1 MSRKLSRVWRIL
13 SVRDK
18 KTVAMATVV
27 RPTES
32 WTASETAPPCR
43 SSPPQ
48 RCLSCTSARFVP
60 RHAFTVTL
68 PPFYRDIKNRRVDT
82 KMAVFALPY
91 NATLL
96 SGSCSCSALLPLSSG
111 SALPTDFRE
120 NVAGPC
126 SNKTNPTLP
135 PAGTGMRQNW
145 HFRPFPL
152 LPGATPSRCWGRA
165 VWGAPGP
172 GMRPCAAQ
180 GAIQMPSK
188 SWVGRQNTL
197 LVLG

>member
-1 MSRKLSRVWRIL
+1 M
-13 SVRDK
+13 
-18 KTVAMATVV
+18 
-27 RPTES
+27 
-32 WTASETAPPCR
+32 
-43 SSPPQ
+43 
-48 RCLSCTSARFVP
+48 
-60 RHAFTVTL
+60 TL

-96 SGSCSCSALLPLSSG
+96 SCSCSCSCSALLPLISG

-165 VWGAPGP
+165 VGGTRARNAPLRRPGCHPDAVQVVGGASKHLISFGMTKRACEHAGGRRGTLARVWPPYGGRGP
-172 GMRPCAAQ
+172 LLALGFLGMVKRVV
-180 GAIQMPSK
+180 S
-188 SWVGRQNTL
+188 
-197 LVLG
+197 